1 MIILGSPC
9 LSRRRADI
17 RYLAWRTPPP
27 RPAQLSPAK
36 QAGRRSPA
44 LGWPAVPAPAQPSQ
58 PGRTSPCPGW
68 PPVPAL
74 GLAVGSSMAGMAFR
88 LMDVAAVFAG
98 AYQSLIH
105 QAERSP
111 HAPSAPQAP
120 RASRA
125 ARIRHRSSI
134 RRHSAA
140 RHNDSAVPVML
151 FSRVDDQLLEGWP
164 ARDR

>member
-58 PGRTSPCPGW
+58 AGRTSPAPAW
-68 PPVPAL
+68 PPVTPP
-74 GLAVGSSMAGMAFR
+74 GLAIGSSMDGMSFR

-98 AYQSLIH
+98 AYQSHNH
-105 QAERSP
+105 QAE
-111 HAPSAPQAP
+111 
-120 RASRA
+120 
-125 ARIRHRSSI
+125 
-134 RRHSAA
+134 
-140 RHNDSAVPVML
+140 
-151 FSRVDDQLLEGWP
+151 
-164 ARDR
+164 